1 MASDYIVTVCYDSRV
16 HDRGYASL
24 IEVKEALEKF
34 FSDEKAVSFVVTCK
48 DSPWRKNMRGEEE

>member
-16 HDRGYASL
+16 HDRDYASL
-24 IEVKEALEKF
+24 IEVKEALAKF
-34 FSDEKAVSFVVTCK
+34 FSDEKAVSFVVTRK

>member
-16 HDRGYASL
+16 HDRVYASL

>member
-16 HDRGYASL
+16 HDRNYASL
-24 IEVKEALEKF
+24 VEVKEALAKF
-34 FSDEKAVSFVVTCK
+34 FSNEKAVSFVVTCK